1 MTTPYVTSSVGILTV
16 LAGTASFFFYLE
28 KRTGWKFFEFIPPL
42 CFIYAVPMLLSTQGV
57 LPNKSPVYDQLSHI
71 VMPMFLVLMLI
82 NVNVVAAVRVMG
94 RGLAVML
101 IGTAGIVLGAPIAL
115 LCVKH
120 GLGPDAWKTF
130 GVLAGSWIGGT
141 GNMGAMQAA
150 LNAPPESFGLAA
162 LADALI
168 YIIWL
173 PILLGSKSYSA
184 WFNRFAKVD
193 PKRIELLENASQDLS
208 NEKEK
213 IEVRHILYLISLG
226 LGVSWLAS
234 TLANFMPIVEPI
246 LTTNSWNILLITT
259 FGIALST
266 TRARNIPGSHE
277 IAVALLFLFVANM
290 GAKADLRQLTTETPW
305 FLLGAAIW
313 ITIHGCCC
321 VLGAKILHVD
331 VHSTAIASAANIGGI
346 ASATIVAACHNEKL
360 VPVSIL
366 MALIGY
372 AVGNYGA
379 MIAAI
384 LCRWVS

>member
-173 PILLGSKSYSA
+173 PILLGSKGCSA

-193 PKRIELLENASQDLS
+193 PKRIELLENASEDLS

-213 IEVRHILYLISLG
+213 LEVRHILYLIFLG

-234 TLANFMPIVEPI
+234 TLANFMPIVEPV
-246 LTTNSWNILLITT
+246 LTPNSWSILLITT

-277 IAVALLFLFVANM
+277 IAVALVFLFVANM
-290 GAKADLRQLTTETPW
+290 GAKADLRQLTTEAPW

-313 ITIHGCCC
+313 ITIHGFCC
-321 VLGAKILHVD
+321 VIGAKILHVD

-346 ASATIVAACHNEKL
+346 ASAPIVAACHNEKL

-379 MIAAI
+379 MITAI

>member
-1 MTTPYVTSSVGILTV
+1 METPYITSSVGILAI

-28 KRTGWKFFEFIPPL
+28 KRTGWKFFEFFPPL
-42 CFIYAVPMLLSTQGV
+42 CFIYATPMLLSTEGV
-57 LPNKSPVYDQLSHI
+57 IPNHSPVYEQLSAI
-71 VMPMFLVLMLI
+71 VMPMFLVLMLV

-101 IGTAGIVLGAPIAL
+101 IGTAGIILGAPIAL

-120 GLGPDAWKTF
+120 GLGPDTWKTF
-130 GVLAGSWIGGT
+130 GILAGSWIGGT
-141 GNMGAMQAA
+141 GNMAAMQAA
-150 LNAPPESFGLAA
+150 LDASPQAFGLAA

-173 PILLGSKSYSA
+173 PILLGSKGCSA

-193 PKRIELLENASQDLS
+193 PKRIEILENASDDLS

-213 IEVRHILYLISLG
+213 LEVRHILYLIFLG
-226 LGVSWLAS
+226 LGIAWLAQV
-234 TLANFMPIVEPI
+234 LAQFMPIVEPI
-246 LTTNSWNILLITT
+246 LTVQSWSILLITT

-277 IAVALLFLFVANM
+277 IAVALVFLFVANM
-290 GAKADLRQLTTETPW
+290 GAKADLRQLTLEAPW
-305 FLLGAAIW
+305 FLLGAFLW
-313 ITIHGCCC
+313 IMIHGLCC
-321 VLGAKILHVD
+321 VIGARFLHVD

-346 ASATIVAACHNEKL
+346 ASAPIVAACHNEKL

-372 AVGNYGA
+372 AIGNYGA
-379 MIAAI
+379 LAAAF
-384 LCRWVS
+384 LCRLVS